1 MRVQRLCVPFLA
13 AFCVLAASAL
23 ADANSAFKQLEGR
36 WKLVAVEKA
45 GQRMPDEIVKQVPG
59 QIVFADGKI
68 RGMVGDKQVYEAN
81 FTVDASKSPKTY
93 EMSGAKDRKGR
104 DITTRGIWEID
115 DKGQLRKCF
124 NKGADAKPP
133 KSFNTKDTPGSEL
146 VIYERVK

>member
-1 MRVQRLCVPFLA
+1 MPRLIALMSLA
-13 AFCVLAASAL
+13 IVVLAASSL
-23 ADANSAFKQLEGR
+23 ADANSDAFKQLEGR

-45 GQRMPDEIVKQVPG
+45 GQRMPEEIIKQLPG

-115 DKGQLRKCF
+115 DKAQLRKCF

-133 KSFNTKDTPGSEL
+133 KSFDTKDAPGCEL